1 MEAKL
6 NVAVFISGG
15 GTNLQSLIDA
25 ASSPE
30 FPARIALV
38 ISSSKKA
45 YGITRAENAGIPALI
60 LRKKDFNSDSDLSSA
75 ILEALKEHSID
86 VICLAGYLKLV
97 PKEIVR
103 SYRNRILNIHPALL
117 PKFGGKGMY
126 GMRVHQAVLESGE
139 RVSGPTVHVVDEI
152 YDNGE
157 ILAQREVPVIPGED
171 PESLQKRV
179 LEQEHRVYPEVLKRI
194 CEEIQSGKR

>member
-25 ASSPE
+25 AADPDY
-30 FPARIALV
+30 PARIAVV

-45 YGITRAENAGIPALI
+45 YGLTRAENAGIPGVV
-60 LRKKDFNSDSDLSSA
+60 LRKKDFESEDAYTVRL
-75 ILEALKEHSID
+75 LEVLKEHDTD
-86 VICLAGYLKLV
+86 VICLAGYLKLIPPEV
-97 PKEIVR
+97 VR
-103 SYRNRILNIHPALL
+103 AYRNRILNIHPALL

-126 GMRVHQAVLESGE
+126 GLRVHQAVLEAGE
-139 RVSGPTVHVVDEI
+139 TVSGPTVHVVDEI

-157 ILAQREVPVIPGED
+157 ILAQREVSVIPGEE

-179 LEQEHRVYPEVLKRI
+179 LEQEHKVYPEVLRRV

>member
-25 ASSPE
+25 AADPDY
-30 FPARIALV
+30 PARIAVV

-45 YGITRAENAGIPALI
+45 YGLTRAENAGIPGVV
-60 LRKKDFNSDSDLSSA
+60 LRKKDFESKEAYTVRL
-75 ILEALKEHSID
+75 LEVLKEHDTD
-86 VICLAGYLKLV
+86 VICLAGYLKLIPPEV
-97 PKEIVR
+97 VR
-103 SYRNRILNIHPALL
+103 AYRNRILNIHPALL

-126 GMRVHQAVLESGE
+126 GLRVHQAVLEAGE
-139 RVSGPTVHVVDEI
+139 TVSGPTVHVVDEI

-157 ILAQREVPVIPGED
+157 ILAQREVSVIPGEE

-179 LEQEHRVYPEVLKRI
+179 LEQEHKVYPEVLRRV